1 MSELVADPGRGIG
14 TGIVFFPVQHCISNS
29 FKVALELASELRVF
43 TELVYCETP

>member
-14 TGIVFFPVQHCISNS
+14 TGIVFFPVQHCS